1 MPRSRCPNGTRKH
14 PVTKKCESKSAKVN
28 KNTLI
33 KMKKCPAGKVV
44 NPKTGRCVKAKSLV
58 PSLSGKRFKVKRS
71 KKQTMKNKNNRNANQ
86 VNKAKTMRAELLNMS
101 KPYQEFKANQ
111 VVKKSMAK
119 KIKANNLMNTRS
131 KLRKIKN

>member
-44 NPKTGRCVKAKSLV
+44 NTKTGKTYKDEQERDADVNDPNTGTTMEHIKQDVLVEVSPKSLEV
-58 PSLSGKRFKVKRS
+58 LQRIWKAQNKDDKS
-71 KKQTMKNKNNRNANQ
+71 KA
-86 VNKAKTMRAELLNMS
+86 
-101 KPYQEFKANQ
+101 
-111 VVKKSMAK
+111 
-119 KIKANNLMNTRS
+119 
-131 KLRKIKN
+131 